1 VSLQIIDVELQP
13 ASRSYQ
19 VVIGAG
25 ALSQMVAGL
34 AKLAT
39 NGVLPVIT
47 DETVADLHL
56 DHLEDLLA
64 KVGIK
69 TKALILPPGE
79 KTKSFSNLEKA
90 CNFLLEQEMQRDDCL
105 LAFGGG
111 VIGDLAGLASSLV
124 KRGTNFVQIPTT
136 LLAQV
141 DSSVGGKTAIN
152 TAIGKNMIGTFH
164 QPKMVIADLEFLQ
177 TLPPRQILA
186 GYAEI
191 LKLAC
196 LQGGDFFEFLDS
208 QGTKLL
214 KPDHLALKEAIARSV
229 RGKAEIV
236 AADEFESGQRA
247 LLNLG
252 HTFAHALES
261 EAPGMILHGEA
272 VAAGLG
278 AAFSL
283 SAAKGLCPPEHRDRV
298 VNHLRA
304 IGLPSSLAEAP
315 GGKYNPLK
323 LLQRM
328 KSDKKNK
335 NGKIHLILCRKIGD
349 AFITNDVNET
359 ELLEFM
365 EMNLE

>member
-1 VSLQIIDVELQP
+1 VSLQIVDVKLQP
-13 ASRSYQ
+13 VSRSYQ
-19 VVIGAG
+19 VIIGAG
-25 ALSQMVAGL
+25 ALSQMAPEL
-34 AKLAT
+34 AKLAA

-47 DETVADLHL
+47 DETVAALHL
-56 DHLEDLLA
+56 DSLESLLTN
-64 KVGIK
+64 VGIK
-69 TKALILPPGE
+69 IKTLILPPGE
-79 KTKSFSNLEKA
+79 KSKSFSNLEKT

-124 KRGTNFVQIPTT
+124 KRGTSFVQIPTT

-152 TAIGKNMIGTFH
+152 TDIGKNMLGTFH
-164 QPKMVIADLEFLQ
+164 QPKLVIADLGFLQ

-196 LQGGDFFEFLDS
+196 LQDDDFFDFLERSATD
-208 QGTKLL
+208 LL
-214 KPDHLALKEAIARSV
+214 NEGHLGLQQAIARAVS
-229 RGKAEIV
+229 GKAKIV

-283 SAAKGLCPPEHRDRV
+283 SVAKGLCPPEDRDRV
-298 VNHLRA
+298 IDHLCA
-304 IGLPSSLAEAP
+304 IGLPSSLAKAP
-315 GGKYNPLK
+315 GGKYDPTS

-328 KSDKKNK
+328 KADKKNR

-349 AFITNDVNET
+349 GFITNDVKET

-365 EMNLE
+365 ETNLK

>member
-1 VSLQIIDVELQP
+1 MIPE
-13 ASRSYQ
+13 
-19 VVIGAG
+19 
-25 ALSQMVAGL
+25 L
-34 AKLAT
+34 AKLAA

-47 DETVADLHL
+47 DETVAGLHL
-56 DHLEDLLA
+56 NRLQSLLA
-64 KVGIK
+64 NVDIK
-69 TKALILPPGE
+69 TKALILPSGE
-79 KTKSFSNLEKA
+79 KTKNFSNLEKT

-105 LAFGGG
+105 VAFGGG

-124 KRGTNFVQIPTT
+124 KRGTCFVQIPTT

-152 TAIGKNMIGTFH
+152 TAIGKNMVGTFH
-164 QPKMVIADLEFLQ
+164 QPKMVIADIAFLQ
-177 TLPPRQILA
+177 TLPSRQIRA

-196 LQGGDFFEFLDS
+196 LQAGDFFEFLENL
-208 QGTKLL
+208 GTNLL
-214 KPDHLALKEAIARSV
+214 NDGHLGLQQAIARSV
-229 RGKAEIV
+229 HGKAKIV

-261 EAPGMILHGEA
+261 EASGMILHGEA

-283 SAAKGLCPPEHRDRV
+283 SAAQGLCPPEDRDRV
-298 VNHLRA
+298 INHLCA

-315 GGKYNPLK
+315 GGKYDPAN
-323 LLQRM
+323 LLNRM
-328 KSDKKNK
+328 KSDKKNR

-349 AFITNDVNET
+349 AFITNDVSET
-359 ELLEFM
+359 DLLEFM
-365 EMNLE
+365 ETNLGSVDSSEVVKI